1 MGKKLL
7 IGLGIAGVAFYASKK
22 LSGKYLEKA
31 ASKLDDIVVEG
42 QETALKY
49 REYLLDYL
57 DEDDKLE
64 KLNKKVLQAKDL
76 VDKDSVTE
84 ALSNLKSS
92 TSNLKDKL
100 MEKEDSLDNDE
111 DLQDDIVIDQR
122 SAFWKNERKNR
133 VGKSNSCILSRWKH
147 LKRSNYNKNHSNKI
161 IEWFLL

>member
-7 IGLGIAGVAFYASKK
+7 IGLGVASVAFYASKK

-31 ASKLDDIVVEG
+31 ASKLDDIVAEG

-84 ALSNLKSS
+84 ALSNLK
-92 TSNLKDKL
+92 DKL

-122 SAFWKNERKNR
+122 SAF
-133 VGKSNSCILSRWKH
+133 GKMKEKTELENPTVVFYPDGTSETK
-147 LKRSNYNKNHSNKI
+147 
-161 IEWFLL
+161 

>member
-7 IGLGIAGVAFYASKK
+7 IGLGVASVAFYASKK

-31 ASKLDDIVVEG
+31 ASKLDDIVAEG

-100 MEKEDSLDNDE
+100 MK
-111 DLQDDIVIDQR
+111 
-122 SAFWKNERKNR
+122 KK
-133 VGKSNSCILSRWKH
+133 ILWIMM
-147 LKRSNYNKNHSNKI
+147 KI
-161 IEWFLL
+161 FKMIL

>member
-7 IGLGIAGVAFYASKK
+7 IGLGVASVAFYASKK

-31 ASKLDDIVVEG
+31 ASKLDDIVAEG

-49 REYLLDYL
+49 REYLL

-122 SAFWKNERKNR
+122 SAF
-133 VGKSNSCILSRWKH
+133 GKMKEKTELENPTVVFYPDGTSETK
-147 LKRSNYNKNHSNKI
+147 
-161 IEWFLL
+161 

>member
-7 IGLGIAGVAFYASKK
+7 IGLGVAGVAFYASKK

-31 ASKLDDIVVEG
+31 ASKLDDIVAEG

-84 ALSNLKSS
+84 ALSNLKS
-92 TSNLKDKL
+92 LKNKL
-100 MEKEDSLDNDE
+100 KEKIKEKKDSLDNDE
-111 DLQDDIVIDQR
+111 DLQ
-122 SAFWKNERKNR
+122 
-133 VGKSNSCILSRWKH
+133 
-147 LKRSNYNKNHSNKI
+147 NYNLNDQKTGFGKMKEKTELENPTVVFYPDGTSETK
-161 IEWFLL
+161 

>member
-7 IGLGIAGVAFYASKK
+7 IGLGVASVAFYASKK

-31 ASKLDDIVVEG
+31 ASKLDDIVAEG

-100 MEKEDSLDNDE
+100 MGKEDSLDNDE

-122 SAFWKNERKNR
+122 SAF
-133 VGKSNSCILSRWKH
+133 GKMKEKTELENPTVVFYPDGTSETK
-147 LKRSNYNKNHSNKI
+147 
-161 IEWFLL
+161 